1 MSTSS
6 QNFKEVLRKLNLDC
20 DVVEFPN
27 ATRTAAEAATAIGC
41 SVDQIAKSIV
51 FRTGDKA
58 ILVIA
63 SGKNRINEEKIGQ
76 LISGKI
82 EKADAEFVRQ
92 KTGYVIG
99 GVPPFGHIQ
108 KLVTFVDEDLFK
120 FKEIWA
126 AAGYPNAV
134 FKLTP
139 QQLLK
144 VIKARVVL
152 VK

>member
-1 MSTSS
+1 MPRNS
-6 QNFKEVLRKLNLDC
+6 QKFKEVLRRFNLDTQI
-20 DVVEFPN
+20 VEFPIT
-27 ATRTAAEAATAIGC
+27 TRTAAEAATAIGC

-51 FRTGDKA
+51 FKA
-58 ILVIA
+58 GSKAVLVIA

-76 LISGKI
+76 LIGSKI

-99 GVPPFGHIQ
+99 GVPPFGHLQ
-108 KLVTFVDEDLFK
+108 KLVTFIDEDLLK
-120 FKEIWA
+120 FEEVWA

-134 FKLTP
+134 FKLSP

-144 VIKARVVL
+144 VVKARVIL